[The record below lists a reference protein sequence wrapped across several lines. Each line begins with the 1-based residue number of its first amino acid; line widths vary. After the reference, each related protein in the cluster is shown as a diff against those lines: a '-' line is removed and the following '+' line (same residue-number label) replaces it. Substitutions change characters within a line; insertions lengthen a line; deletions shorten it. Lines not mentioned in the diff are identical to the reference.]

1 MTYVDAFVLVV
12 PKNKTGEYQKIA
24 RMAGKVWMKH
34 GALSYKE
41 CIGDDLHPDMQ
52 GHKMLTF
59 PQLTKLKKDEAVWYS
74 FITYKNKGHRNKV
87 NKAVMEEFKKNAK
100 EHEDMMKD
108 MQFDM
113 KRMSYGGFKAVVD
126 F

>member
-1 MTYVDAFVLVV
+1 MALSSL
-12 PKNKTGEYQKIA
+12 YQKI
-24 RMAGKVWMKH
+24 RPTNIRMKH

-41 CIGDDLHPDMQ
+41 CIGDDLNPDMQ

-59 PQLTKLKKDEAVWYS
+59 PKLTKLKKDEAVWYS
-74 FITYKNKGHRNKV
+74 FIIYKNKVHRNKV

-108 MQFDM
+108 MPFDM
-113 KRMSYGGFKAVVD
+113 KRLSYAGFKAIVD